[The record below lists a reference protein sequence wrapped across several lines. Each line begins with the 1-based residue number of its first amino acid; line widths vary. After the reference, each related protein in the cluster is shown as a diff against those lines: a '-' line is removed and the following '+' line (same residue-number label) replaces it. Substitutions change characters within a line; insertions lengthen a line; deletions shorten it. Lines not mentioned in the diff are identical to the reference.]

1 MRLYYSAASPF
12 AAKVRMAASHCG
24 FELDEV
30 TVDTSAEPTD
40 LLAAN
45 PLGKIPSLVTDDGCP
60 VFDSSVIC
68 DLFDRMSG
76 NQLVPQTLEAW
87 RAVKT
92 FEATV
97 DGVIDALLLT
107 VYEVRYRPEEKRY
120 DGWVD
125 KQTRKG
131 ERGLMVLDQRLDE
144 LTPEL
149 TTAHFALAGLL
160 GWMNIRFPGKA
171 AGEFPRLAAWLDDFC
186 AAHPAMAGLVP
197 HA

>member
-1 MRLYYSAASPF
+1 MRLFYAPASPF

-24 FELDEV
+24 LELDEV
-30 TVDTSAEPTD
+30 AVDTAAEPTE

-45 PLGKIPSLVTDDGCP
+45 PLGKIPTLVTDEGNP

-76 NQLVPQTLEAW
+76 NQLVPQPIDEWQAI
-87 RAVKT
+87 KT

-107 VYEVRYRPEEKRY
+107 VYEVRYRPEDKRY

-125 KQTRKG
+125 KQIRKG
-131 ERGLMVLDQRLDE
+131 DRGLVLLDQRLDQ
-144 LTPEL
+144 LPTEL

-160 GWMNIRFPGKA
+160 GWMNLRFPGKA
-171 AGEFPRLAAWLDDFC
+171 AGEFPRLAAWLDAFC
-186 AAHPAMAGLVP
+186 EANPALAAFVP
-197 HA
+197 QG

>member
-1 MRLYYSAASPF
+1 MLLYYSPASPF

-24 FELDEV
+24 LELEEV
-30 TVDTSAEPTD
+30 AVDTAAEPTS

-45 PLGKIPSLVTDDGCP
+45 PLGKIPTLVTDEGHA

-76 NQLVPQTLEAW
+76 NQLVPQQMAAW
-87 RAVKT
+87 QAIKT

-97 DGVIDALLLT
+97 DGVVDALLLT
-107 VYEVRYRPEEKRY
+107 VYEVRYRPEDKRY

-125 KQTRKG
+125 KQMRKG
-131 ERGLMVLDQRLDE
+131 DRGLVVLDKRLDQ
-144 LTPEL
+144 LPADL

-160 GWMNIRFPGKA
+160 GWMNLRFPGKA
-171 AGEFPRLAAWLDDFC
+171 AGEFPRLGAWLDGFC
-186 AAHPAMAGLVP
+186 EANPTLAAFVP
-197 HA
+197 QG

>member
-1 MRLYYSAASPF
+1 MRLFYAPASPF

-24 FELDEV
+24 FVLDEV
-30 TVDTSAEPTD
+30 AVDTSAEPTE

-45 PLGKIPSLVTDDGCP
+45 PLGKIPSLVTDDGCA

-76 NQLVPQTLEAW
+76 NQLVPQSIDDW

-125 KQTRKG
+125 KQMRKG
-131 ERGLMVLDQRLDE
+131 DRGLVLLDKRLDE
-144 LTPEL
+144 LTPAL

-160 GWMNIRFPGKA
+160 GWMNIRFAGKA
-171 AGEFPRLAAWLDDFC
+171 ANEYPRLAEWLDRFC
-186 AAHPAMAGLVP
+186 EANPEMMRFVP
-197 HA
+197 QA